1 MKKVGKFF
9 LLLAGS
15 LILILL
21 ALFLR
26 SLTIASRQVSVE
38 EETWK
43 APDDAVARL
52 SEAITYRTIT
62 HADMADMDTLA
73 FLRFQSFLDEQFP
86 LIASR
91 LVKERVGL
99 SLLYTWRGSDPR
111 VKPVLLMAHQDVVP
125 ADDSLSWSAPPFSGE
140 VKDGY
145 LYGRG
150 SLDIKS
156 GLLGVMEA
164 VEALLGEG
172 FVPER
177 TIYLA
182 FGHDEESGVGTGAEE
197 IVALLKNRSARLDYV
212 LDEGGLI
219 LKEALPGLKEP
230 VALIGIAEKGYM
242 NIRITARADGGHSSM
257 PGKTTAVT
265 RLSDAIVNIRK
276 QPFPARLEGPLRELF
291 AFTSPEMSYPFRLLF
306 ANPEIFGGLIKNQM
320 EASPSGNAILRTT
333 TAVTMLQGSGKEN
346 VIPPSASAIA
356 NLRLLPGT
364 TADDVIRHLNQVIGD
379 TSVQL
384 EVLSYQS
391 ASPISSS
398 DSKAFE
404 DIRRSVKAV
413 FPNTVSGPYLLV
425 ALTDSRHFADIADNV
440 YRFHPAVYD
449 KADLKRLHGRD
460 ERISVE
466 NYLRSVAFY
475 RRLLLSSARSH

>member
-1 MKKVGKFF
+1 MKKVGTFF
-9 LLLAGS
+9 LLFAG
-15 LILILL
+15 LVILVLL
-21 ALFLR
+21 GLLVR
-26 SLTIASRQVSVE
+26 SLTIASRQISVAE
-38 EETWK
+38 NTWR
-43 APDDAVARL
+43 APDDAVVRL

-62 HADMADMDTLA
+62 HADPADMDTLA
-73 FLRFQSFLDEQFP
+73 FLRFQTFLEERFP
-86 LIASR
+86 LITSR
-91 LVKERVGL
+91 LVRERIGL
-99 SLLYTWRGSDPR
+99 SLLYTWRGSNPSLR
-111 VKPVLLMAHQDVVP
+111 PALLMAHQDVVP

-145 LYGRG
+145 IYGRG

-156 GLLGVMEA
+156 GILGIMEA
-164 VEALLGEG
+164 VEALLAEG
-172 FVPER
+172 FVPEQ

-182 FGHDEESGVGTGAEE
+182 FGHDEESGVGTGADE
-197 IVALLKNRSARLDYV
+197 IVTLLKNRSIRLDYV

-242 NIRITARADGGHSSM
+242 NIRITAKADGGHSSM
-257 PGKTTAVT
+257 PGKTSAVT
-265 RLSDAIVNIRK
+265 RLSEAIVNMQK

-306 ANPEIFGGLIKNQM
+306 ANPEVFGGLIKSQM
-320 EASPSGNAILRTT
+320 AASPSGNAILRTT
-333 TAVTMLQGSGKEN
+333 TAVPMLQGSSKEN
-346 VIPPSASAIA
+346 VIPAAASAIA

-364 TADDVIRHLNQVIGD
+364 TADDVIRYLNQVIGD
-379 TSVQL
+379 TTVQL
-384 EVLSYQS
+384 EILSYQAASPVSSS
-391 ASPISSS
+391 ASA
-398 DSKAFE
+398 AFE
-404 DIRRSVKAV
+404 NIRHSVKAV

-466 NYLRSVAFY
+466 NYLQSIAFY
-475 RRLLLSSARSH
+475 RLLLLGSGSK